1 MNAYTIHIGEL
12 IEGIPKETIR
22 TLEVPDERIRVP
34 TQAFSDFIINK
45 ELGDWAEDVVKRGIE
60 AAAPEL
66 SAVRYGRSENLVAG
80 EPGFKEFYTNYITEL
95 RSIGKRPDVLVFGE
109 GAPSGEEMEGKSA
122 EELIPIAKNALAGI
136 EVRSSQQ
143 SLVGTR
149 SASDL
154 SFTPKI
160 EDIAN
165 VFRWIKH
172 HGVRHFYFQLIFG
185 AVYAI
190 SFEKILELLVVGP
203 RSGGYRIDK
212 EQRNQFKSTIYIPLS
227 LGIKLSTSF
236 EDPVVSAFRK
246 QLSTGRMLFGVSFS
260 GGQVA
265 LDASQLRSLLR
276 N

>member
-1 MNAYTIHIGEL
+1 MNAYTRHITEL
-12 IEGIPKETIR
+12 IRSIPNERIR
-22 TLEVPDERIRVP
+22 TLDPSTERIRVP
-34 TQAFSDFIINK
+34 TQAFSNFIINQK
-45 ELGDWAEDVVKRGIE
+45 MGEWAEDVVKRGIE
-60 AAAPEL
+60 SAAPEFT
-66 SAVRYGRSENLVAG
+66 AIPYGRSEHLVAG
-80 EPGFKEFYTNYITEL
+80 EPGFKEYYINYITEL
-95 RSIGKRPDVLVFGE
+95 RSFGKRPDILVYRE
-109 GAPSGEEMEGKSA
+109 NPPSREAIEGKSA
-122 EELIPIAKNALAGI
+122 EELIPIAKQALAGI

-149 SASDL
+149 DASDL

-172 HGVRHFYFQLIFG
+172 HGVRHYYFQLIFG

-190 SFEKILELLVVGP
+190 SFERILELLVVGP
-203 RSGGYRIDK
+203 RSGGYRIDQ

-227 LGIKLSTSF
+227 LGIELSTAF
-236 EDPVVSAFRK
+236 EDPVISAFRN

-260 GGQVA
+260 GGRVA
-265 LDASQLRSLLR
+265 LDPRKLKSLLS

>member
-1 MNAYTIHIGEL
+1 MNAYTKHITEL
-12 IEGIPKETIR
+12 IESIPNERIG
-22 TLEVPDERIRVP
+22 TLDPSTERIRVP
-34 TQAFSDFIINK
+34 TQAFSNFIINQK
-45 ELGDWAEDVVKRGIE
+45 MGEWAEDVVKRGIE
-60 AAAPEL
+60 SAAPEFTTI
-66 SAVRYGRSENLVAG
+66 RYGRSENLVAG
-80 EPGFKEFYTNYITEL
+80 EPGFKEYYIRYITEL
-95 RSIGKRPDVLVFGE
+95 RSLGKRPDILVYRE
-109 GAPSGEEMEGKSA
+109 NPPSREEIEGKSA
-122 EELIPIAKNALAGI
+122 EELIPIAKQALAGI

-149 SASDL
+149 DASDL

-172 HGVRHFYFQLIFG
+172 HGVRHYYFQLIFG

-190 SFEKILELLVVGP
+190 SFERILELLIVGP
-203 RSGGYRIDK
+203 RSGGYRIDR

-227 LGIKLSTSF
+227 LGIELSTAF
-236 EDPVVSAFRK
+236 EDPVLSAFRN

-265 LDASQLRSLLR
+265 LDAHRLKSLLS